1 MSALIQNGYI
11 IGGGL
16 EIDDSVVSASKLW
29 SSQKISQVISNPNL
43 LDNPWFTV
51 NQRGQSSYGADVMS
65 VDRWRSGFNSQV
77 GVISTGITLSQV
89 DTSQAN
95 VFFQIIE
102 DATDRLNG
110 KPVTISLLDGSGN
123 LYTLSGT
130 VVHNT
135 VWTPLFSKTFNDTF
149 TIQLTAQPI
158 ADGIYRY
165 SVDITIN
172 ATKTLT
178 VRAVKLEL
186 GTVSTLSLDTAPN
199 YATELLKC
207 QRYFVRFGSATV
219 HTIVGVGMV
228 NSTGTL
234 AWTEIDIP
242 TDMRTTPAV
251 TFSGANGRGYARFFG
266 SQTVINYNSAS
277 TVVKSPNRLLVDFV
291 PISGS
296 TFTANAGGQ
305 ICLAPNEFI
314 NITADL

>member
-51 NQRGQSSYGADVMS
+51 NQRGLTTVTASNVYF
-65 VDRWRSGFNSQV
+65 VDRWKTYINSVVSQSYSLSN
-77 GVISTGITLSQV
+77 GVITIDNTSSNSSVYFTQKAETSVLDALANKTVTASVMLS
-89 DTSQAN
+89 D
-95 VFFQIIE
+95 
-102 DATDRLNG
+102 G
-110 KPVTISLLDGSGN
+110 TI
-123 LYTLSGT
+123 LSGT
-130 VVHNT
+130 RT
-135 VWTPLFSKTFNDTF
+135 YRSGSYISNDT
-149 TIQLTAQPI
+149 INVYSSSSEII
-158 ADGIYRY
+158 AIEVRAGK
-165 SVDITIN
+165 SVSI
-172 ATKTLT
+172 K
-178 VRAVKLEL
+178 AVKLEL

-207 QRYFVRFGSATV
+207 QRYFVRLGSATV
-219 HTIVGVGMV
+219 HTIVGIGMV
-228 NSTGTL
+228 NSTGIL
-234 AWTEIDIP
+234 SWTGIDLP

-251 TFSGANGRGYARFFG
+251 TFSGTNGRGYARFFG
-266 SQTVINYNSAS
+266 SQTVVNYNSAS
-277 TVVKSPNRLLVDFV
+277 TIVKSPNRLLVDFV